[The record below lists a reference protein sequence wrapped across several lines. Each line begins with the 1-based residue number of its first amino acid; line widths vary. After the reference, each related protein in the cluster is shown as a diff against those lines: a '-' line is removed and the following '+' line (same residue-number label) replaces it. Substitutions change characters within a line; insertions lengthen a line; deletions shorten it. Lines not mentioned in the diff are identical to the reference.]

1 MERKKLNIWTASSF
15 FLFLPLSYLSCLSR
29 LSYRYRAQVST
40 YT

>member
-15 FLFLPLSYLSCLSR
+15 FIFLTYLCLSR

>member
-15 FLFLPLSYLSCLSR
+15 FLFLHLSYLSCLSR